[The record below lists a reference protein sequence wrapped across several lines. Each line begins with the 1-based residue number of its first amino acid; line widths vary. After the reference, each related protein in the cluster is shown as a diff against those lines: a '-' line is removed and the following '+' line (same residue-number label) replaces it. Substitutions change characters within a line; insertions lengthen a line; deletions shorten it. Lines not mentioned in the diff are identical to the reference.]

1 MAAPER
7 PDLVAKQELE
17 FQRDAVL
24 KTLELLG
31 TEKNSWYKDA
41 IGKMNEIEIPDRKTI
56 RKLKYYERI
65 KCKRGH

>member
-31 TEKNSWYKDA
+31 TEKNSWYEVKVDKIKFPNRQAASLIA
-41 IGKMNEIEIPDRKTI
+41 IEEDWK
-56 RKLKYYERI
+56 
-65 KCKRGH
+65 

>member
-31 TEKNSWYKDA
+31 TEKNSWYEVKVDKIKFRNRQAASLIA
-41 IGKMNEIEIPDRKTI
+41 IEEDWK
-56 RKLKYYERI
+56 
-65 KCKRGH
+65 